1 MLGENVACVKFL
13 FGRKVFQCGVSCRA
27 GMRPSRAYGQHES
40 KRKMKDEDA
49 KETKKSV
56 VDNLIVILVKF
67 SRKISVVYHN
77 K

>member
-1 MLGENVACVKFL
+1 
-13 FGRKVFQCGVSCRA
+13 
-27 GMRPSRAYGQHES
+27 MRPSRAYGQYES